1 MRACMVAYTFYDAD
15 NRVRRYAELLVSK
28 GWHVDAIAIQ
38 QPGAPK
44 YEILNGVHVYR
55 VQKRTLTERKK
66 ITYLVKLLLFLFNS
80 MILLCKKSVANKY
93 DVIHIHSVPDFE
105 VFAAIFQ
112 KMFGAKI
119 ILDIHDL
126 VPEFFT
132 SKFNTGTSNPMFK
145 LLAFVEK
152 VSCSFADHVIIANHL
167 WGARLIERSVP
178 QRKCSVIMNYP
189 DTNIFKINNPEKDKN
204 KFLLVYPGTLVMH
217 QGIETAIRAV
227 ALLTEKI
234 PNIYFSIYGGGTD
247 ERYFEN
253 LVKDLRLEKHVGFHG
268 LIPLQRV
275 PEIMSR
281 ADIGIAPTLA
291 NGFSDEAFS
300 TKILEFMVLGVPVIV
315 SGTTIHRYYFDDS
328 HVLFHTPGDEN
339 ELAEKIYQLYEN
351 EALRENLILS
361 SNEHVKDY
369 TWDAKQDLYL
379 DLVNNLLK

>member
-1 MRACMVAYTFYDAD
+1 M
-15 NRVRRYAELLVSK
+15 N
-28 GWHVDAIAIQ
+28 
-38 QPGAPK
+38 
-44 YEILNGVHVYR
+44 
-55 VQKRTLTERKK
+55 
-66 ITYLVKLLLFLFNS
+66 
-80 MILLCKKSVANKY
+80 
-93 DVIHIHSVPDFE
+93 
-105 VFAAIFQ
+105 
-112 KMFGAKI
+112 
-119 ILDIHDL
+119 DL
-126 VPEFFT
+126 
-132 SKFNTGTSNPMFK
+132 
-145 LLAFVEK
+145 A
-152 VSCSFADHVIIANHL
+152 
-167 WGARLIERSVP
+167 

-189 DTNIFKINNPEKDKN
+189 DTNIFKINNPKKDKN
-204 KFLLVYPGTLVMH
+204 KFLLVYPGTLVKH

-234 PNIYFSIYGGGTD
+234 PTIYFSIYGTGTD

-281 ADIGIAPTLA
+281 ADIGIEPKLS

-315 SGTTIHRYYFDDS
+315 SSTTIHKYYFDDS

-351 EALRENLILS
+351 EGLRENLILS

-369 TWDAKQDLYL
+369 TWDTKKDLYL
-379 DLVNNLLK
+379 DLVNNLVK